1 MKVTTGRQKDAKM
14 YQFTGYQRPVLVIRV
29 QPFLHPGSDHILGA
43 LTTPPNRQKSHQQ
56 SVNGSSGAQEEDR
69 CPVWVVP
76 LQVEA
81 VAPE

>member
-43 LTTPPNRQKSHQQ
+43 LTTPPTGRKAT
-56 SVNGSSGAQEEDR
+56 SSQ
-69 CPVWVVP
+69 
-76 LQVEA
+76 
-81 VAPE
+81 